1 MKPRIITDVKSFNVD
16 DLPVNIE
23 SFRDWLNNQI
33 DKIPNEFR
41 GNSSISIERPNFDD
55 DAPLRFNINMM
66 RYETEKE
73 RKKRETKAQRVKE
86 LYDLPRK
93 TKLEMERRQYEKL
106 RKKFENPS
114 S

>member
-1 MKPRIITDVKSFNVD
+1 
-16 DLPVNIE
+16 
-23 SFRDWLNNQI
+23 
-33 DKIPNEFR
+33 
-41 GNSSISIERPNFDD
+41 
-55 DAPLRFNINMM
+55 M